1 MSWWEIALIVW
12 LGGDIFLSLNH
23 LIRTKRANL
32 VPFTLGVVVQS
43 FYDSLFW
50 PIFLIVCCQIS
61 LSWKK
66 SRLVLLWDL
75 LASQKIMVAG
85 SLICMFNVFL

>member
-50 PIFLIVCCQIS
+50 PIFLVMYG
-61 LSWKK
+61 
-66 SRLVLLWDL
+66 
-75 LASQKIMVAG
+75 LAGMKDEIFG
-85 SLICMFNVFL
+85 GRFW